1 MNANVMITNREYVE
15 THYAI
20 EAKVN
25 QELLQYANKFYLEK
39 LNPIQEQRL
48 LALSLED
55 KQWLLEQYKEE
66 VEFNTSPDL
75 DNLY

>member
-25 QELLQYANKFYLEK
+25 KELLQYADKFYLNK
-39 LNPIQEQRL
+39 LSHSEEQRL
-48 LALSLED
+48 LALSLKD